1 VKDADLTITL
11 NRSDLEQVMAR
22 QTSFAQLIAGGKAT
36 FEGDSKPFEQ
46 LMAAMTTFT
55 PNFELLPGTLPE

>member
-1 VKDADLTITL
+1 
-11 NRSDLEQVMAR
+11 MAR
-22 QTSFAQLIAGGKAT
+22 KTSFAQLIAGGKAT

-55 PNFELLPGTLPE
+55 PNFELLPGTLPNKGRST